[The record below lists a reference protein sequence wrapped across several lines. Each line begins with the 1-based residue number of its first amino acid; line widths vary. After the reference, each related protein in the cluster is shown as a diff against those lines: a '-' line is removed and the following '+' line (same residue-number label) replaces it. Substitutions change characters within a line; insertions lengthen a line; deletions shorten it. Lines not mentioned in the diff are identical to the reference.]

1 MNRAGGEDARA
12 LLRDVEN
19 DAIGNVKR
27 AFEFNW
33 ITAGIADPI
42 LRQQYRVRELRCAG
56 PFDNAVEVSFFEI
69 SLENRSGKTEFAH
82 HEARHQF
89 SKGFAQ
95 EYSATAAVNAVA
107 YHVHVAIN
115 SHALAGLLGAMFGR
129 GAQKSNDDRMR
140 GPL

>member
-1 MNRAGGEDARA
+1 MPLRKPADPKPLISQVTPPAAIAGGELQIR
-12 LLRDVEN
+12 
-19 DAIGNVKR
+19 G
-27 AFEFNW
+27 
-33 ITAGIADPI
+33 
-42 LRQQYRVRELRCAG
+42 
-56 PFDNAVEVSFFEI
+56 
-69 SLENRSGKTEFAH
+69 
-82 HEARHQF
+82 
-89 SKGFAQ
+89 KGFAQ